1 MGFFKRLTKPNVDV
15 SLNTP
20 KTTVGLGGDL
30 KGTVEVSSDEEFDA
44 TEVRLELRCVEKRRR
59 ERWVYDER
67 RRRRI
72 RQVYWD
78 VATLHSDDPELAGSI
93 HLVPGFKKTFPFK
106 INIPAGGRESFDGL
120 DANVSWGVKGVIAV
134 KGRPDATSDTVELQ
148 VIRAAL
154 ATDKDEVEMV
164 PCEYCNSLMTESAV
178 KCPHCGAPRKAI
190 A

>member
-1 MGFFKRLTKPNVDV
+1 MGFFKRLTKPDVDV
-15 SLNTP
+15 SLNIQRAA
-20 KTTVGLGGDL
+20 VGLGENL
-30 KGTVEVSSDEEFDA
+30 KGTIEVSSDEEFDA

-78 VATLHSDDPELAGSI
+78 VATLHSDNPELAGRI
-93 HLVPGFKKTFPFK
+93 HLVPGFRKTFPFK
-106 INIPAGGRESFDGL
+106 VNVPAGGRESFDGL
-120 DANVSWGVKGVIAV
+120 DANVSWSIKGVIAV
-134 KGRPDATSDTVELQ
+134 KGRPDPTSDTAELQ
-148 VIRAAL
+148 VIQAAL
-154 ATDKDEVEMV
+154 TTEKAEVEMV
-164 PCEYCNSLMTESAV
+164 PCEYCDSLMTETAV

>member
-1 MGFFKRLTKPNVDV
+1 MGFFKRLTKPDVDV
-15 SLNTP
+15 SLNIP
-20 KTTVGLGGDL
+20 KATVGLGEDL
-30 KGTVEVSSDEEFDA
+30 KGTIEVSSDEEFDA

-78 VATLHSDDPELAGSI
+78 VATLHADDPELSGRI
-93 HLVPGFKKTFPFK
+93 HLVPGFRKTFPFK
-106 INIPAGGRESFDGL
+106 VNIPAGGRESFDGL
-120 DANVSWGVKGVIAV
+120 DANVSWAIKAVVAV
-134 KGRPDATSDTVELQ
+134 KGRPDATSETTELQ
-148 VIRAAL
+148 VVQAAL
-154 ATDKDEVEMV
+154 AQVKDEPEMV
-164 PCEYCNSLMTESAV
+164 SCEYCNSLMTESAV